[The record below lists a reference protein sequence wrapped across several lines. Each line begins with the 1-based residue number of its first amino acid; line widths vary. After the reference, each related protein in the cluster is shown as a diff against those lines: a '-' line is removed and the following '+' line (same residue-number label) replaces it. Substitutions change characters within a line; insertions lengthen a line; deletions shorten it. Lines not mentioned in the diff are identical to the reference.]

1 MAVEEGDQHI
11 CQLRSEAR
19 PGGSREEIGVAA
31 LELGRQPGNRVSA
44 QAHAEPPV
52 PDHRMGVGEYIVG
65 IREPD
70 ASGVDDRE
78 LGIKGP
84 SVALCALVDVDPM
97 TWGGLVK
104 HPVDSTRLIQ
114 I

>member
-1 MAVEEGDQHI
+1 MAAVRGMAVAEGDQHI
-11 CQLRSEAR
+11 GSLRLEAR
-19 PGGSREEIGVAA
+19 AGGSREEIGVAA
-31 LELGRQPGNRVSA
+31 LQLGRQPGNRVFA

-52 PDHRMGVGEYIVG
+52 PYHRMGVGEYIVG

-84 SVALCALVDVDPM
+84 SVALPALVDIDPM
-97 TWGGLVK
+97 T
-104 HPVDSTRLIQ
+104 
-114 I
+114 